1 MRNYPFGTPPQ
12 TINTNNQLQE
22 VYSSMRSER
31 RIWAA
36 TLFVGLLLGVGIATW
51 LHLPSTA
58 DAQERTTV
66 AFRPEESAALTN
78 LESALTRIAD
88 TVSPSVVAIR
98 VKKKLG
104 SVIPTQPRTRP
115 RGGDGNDEGSLRDF
129 FREFQIPSPRQSP
142 VIEGEGSGV
151 IITRDGYIMTNDHVV
166 SGADEVEVV
175 FKDGRTATGKV
186 MRDQRSDIALVK
198 VDLKNLPAANMGDSS
213 QIKPG
218 NLVFAI
224 GSPFGLKQ
232 SFTMGI
238 VSALGRQET
247 ISDMEGA
254 RFYPELI
261 QTDASINQ
269 GNSGGPLV
277 NSHGEVIGINTA
289 IVSGQFGGGSVGIGF
304 AIPIN
309 RAHTIAKQL
318 MEHGKVERG
327 YLGVLPEDLTPE
339 IRESLN
345 IEQGALVRRVDEGT
359 PAWNAG
365 LRAGDVVTEFN
376 GQPIKGQIDLR
387 DKIADLRPGTK
398 VSLKVLRDKRT
409 LTLEATLGSPETQVA
424 QAPRENQSNSDT
436 KLGIEV
442 SALDTEMRK
451 QMKVDAGVLVKALD
465 ENSPAAAEGLQVGD
479 VIRSVNGETVN
490 NPEQFRQAVSQVRSG
505 QMMRMT
511 VVSKAEGRTFEQMLM
526 FRMP

>member
-1 MRNYPFGTPPQ
+1 M
-12 TINTNNQLQE
+12 LQE
-22 VYSSMRSER
+22 VYDSMRSER

-36 TLFVGLLLGVGIATW
+36 TLFVGLLLGVGITTW

-98 VKKKLG
+98 VKKNLSG
-104 SVIPTQPRTRP
+104 VMPTQPRTRP
-115 RGGDGNDEGSLRDF
+115 RSGDEDEGGLREF
-129 FREFQIPSPRQSP
+129 FREFQIPTPRQNP

-186 MRDQRSDIALVK
+186 LRDQRSDIALVK
-198 VDLKNLPAANMGDSS
+198 VDLKNLPAANLGDSA
-213 QIKPG
+213 QVKPG

-224 GSPFGLKQ
+224 GSPFGLQQ

-247 ISDMEGA
+247 IGDMEGV

-277 NSHGEVIGINTA
+277 NSRGEVIGINTA
-289 IVSGQFGGGSVGIGF
+289 IVAGRFGGGSVGIGF

-309 RAHTIAKQL
+309 RARTIAQQL

-327 YLGVLPEDLTPE
+327 YLGVLPEDLPPE
-339 IRESLN
+339 MRESLN

-365 LRAGDVVTEFN
+365 LRAGDVITEFN

-387 DKIADLRPGTK
+387 DKISALRPGTK
-398 VSLKVLRDKRT
+398 VSIKALRDKQT
-409 LTLEATLGSPETQVA
+409 LTLEATLGSPEMQTA
-424 QAPRENQSNSDT
+424 QAPRENTPANDS

-442 SALDTEMRK
+442 GALDAAVRR
-451 QMKVDAGVLVKALD
+451 QMKVETGVVVKSVNPD
-465 ENSPAAAEGLQVGD
+465 SPAAAEGLQPGD

-490 NPEQFRQAVSQVRSG
+490 SPEQFRQAIGNIRSG
-505 QMMRMT
+505 RMMRMV
-511 VVSKAEGRTFEQMLM
+511 VVSTAEGRTFEQMLM